1 VRRTATQIQ
10 HYRRQVSTYAY
21 IIRGDMVLLRSWG
34 QMSEYKSK
42 RTCAFGDKINND
54 CCESTNALSGASKYT
69 YTIGD
74 K

>member
-1 VRRTATQIQ
+1 
-10 HYRRQVSTYAY
+10 
-21 IIRGDMVLLRSWG
+21 MVLLRSWG